1 MRKFQSSSELI
12 EKFHKVVEAHR
23 ITGEEN
29 ELNRDADWNLV
40 SDAPGMN
47 SVFYSTTLASDD
59 AVDIAVK
66 GVKVNK
72 ADGRVFK
79 VRAVFPI
86 PLNAKTGF
94 KDDYKRN

>member
-1 MRKFQSSSELI
+1 
-12 EKFHKVVEAHR
+12 
-23 ITGEEN
+23 
-29 ELNRDADWNLV
+29 
-40 SDAPGMN
+40 MN
-47 SVFYSTTLASDD
+47 SVFYSTTLALDD

>member
-1 MRKFQSSSELI
+1 
-12 EKFHKVVEAHR
+12 
-23 ITGEEN
+23 
-29 ELNRDADWNLV
+29 
-40 SDAPGMN
+40 MN

-86 PLNAKTGF
+86 LLNAKTGF